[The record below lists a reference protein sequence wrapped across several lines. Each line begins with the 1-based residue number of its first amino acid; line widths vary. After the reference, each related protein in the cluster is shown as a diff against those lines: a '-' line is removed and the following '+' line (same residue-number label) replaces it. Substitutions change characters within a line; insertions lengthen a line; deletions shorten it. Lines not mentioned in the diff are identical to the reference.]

1 MYNNYIFDLYGT
13 LIDINTDEWNDDL
26 WKKIAILYAYK
37 GAHYTYDELNEEYD
51 RLVQAEKKAVLKKS
65 PDTKV
70 VDIKIEKVFR
80 KLFTQKGVKVTK
92 AEVFFIAEA
101 FRCYSTKY
109 IKLYDGVLDLLDTLK
124 AKGKKIYLLS
134 NAQRSFTENELNMFD
149 LTKYFDGI
157 CIPQLP
163 PAAEKA
169 RVEELRRAA
178 KADLPD
184 RIGRL
189 SRITGLKYNK
199 LTIRASR
206 TKWGSCTGTNNIS
219 LSLFLMTL
227 PEHLR
232 DFVIVHELCHTVH
245 HDHSPKFHALVDR
258 LVGGN
263 EKALNRELKAF
274 SIRG

>member
-1 MYNNYIFDLYGT
+1 MITTVEHPRLGEVVLSQSRRARRISISVRGT
-13 LIDINTDEWNDDL
+13 
-26 WKKIAILYAYK
+26 
-37 GAHYTYDELNEEYD
+37 GRV
-51 RLVQAEKKAVLKKS
+51 RLS
-65 PDTKV
+65 FPC
-70 VDIKIEKVFR
+70 
-80 KLFTQKGVKVTK
+80 GVS
-92 AEVFFIAEA
+92 ARRA
-101 FRCYSTKY
+101 
-109 IKLYDGVLDLLDTLK
+109 
-124 AKGKKIYLLS
+124 
-134 NAQRSFTENELNMFD
+134 M
-149 LTKYFDGI
+149 
-157 CIPQLP
+157 

-245 HDHSPKFHALVDR
+245 HAHSPKFHALVDR

>member
-1 MYNNYIFDLYGT
+1 MITTVEHPRLGEVVLSQSRRARRISISVRGT
-13 LIDINTDEWNDDL
+13 GRRAAL
-26 WKKIAILYAYK
+26 
-37 GAHYTYDELNEEYD
+37 
-51 RLVQAEKKAVLKKS
+51 
-65 PDTKV
+65 P
-70 VDIKIEKVFR
+70 
-80 KLFTQKGVKVTK
+80 
-92 AEVFFIAEA
+92 
-101 FRCYSTKY
+101 
-109 IKLYDGVLDLLDTLK
+109 
-124 AKGKKIYLLS
+124 
-134 NAQRSFTENELNMFD
+134 
-149 LTKYFDGI
+149 
-157 CIPQLP
+157 PQLP